1 MNTEKMS
8 VHRALAELKTIDA
21 RIAKKIRES
30 TFCATNKHS
39 NKKIDGL
46 TIEDYKARMRDDFK
60 SVQALINRREAMKR
74 AVVLSNAVTEVEI
87 GGRKYTVAEAIEM
100 RNSGIENKNCLLSNL
115 KAQYSAAKR
124 VLETQNGE
132 ALEEKANRYV
142 EGLYGGKDSSDKS
155 DDVNAAY
162 KAYIENNSYDMVDPN
177 NIHERIQELEEEIEK
192 FRADVD
198 AALSCSNAITEIE
211 FSYEVE

>member
-21 RIAKKIRES
+21 RIAKKISES

-46 TIEDYKARMRDDFK
+46 TIEDYKARMRDNFK
-60 SVQALINRREAMKR
+60 SIQALINRREAMKR

-100 RNSGIENKNCLLSNL
+100 RNSGIDNKNCLLSNL

-177 NIHERIQELEEEIEK
+177 NIHERIHELEEEIEK